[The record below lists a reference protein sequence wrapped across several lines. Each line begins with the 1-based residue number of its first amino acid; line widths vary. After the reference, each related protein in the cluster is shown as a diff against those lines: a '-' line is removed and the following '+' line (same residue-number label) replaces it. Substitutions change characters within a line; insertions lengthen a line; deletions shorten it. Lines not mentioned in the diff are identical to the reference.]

1 MTTKKQALNNAVY
14 QINETLGCPTQMFAS
29 KVGEPTRFNIG
40 HLNID
45 KNATGY
51 QLEEQLSEGGGTQS
65 LTGRLNAAQMIF
77 VLSGMILALS
87 IKDKNVSTR

>member
-14 QINETLGCPTQMFAS
+14 QINETLDRPTQMFAS

-40 HLNID
+40 HLNVD

-51 QLEEQLSEGGGTQS
+51 QLEEQLSESGGTRG
-65 LTGRLNAAQMIF
+65 LTRRINAAQMIF
-77 VLSGMILALS
+77 ALDGMILALS
-87 IKDKNVSTR
+87 LKDENVTAR